1 MRKMISFL
9 MGTLIG
15 GLVGATFALL
25 FAPSSGNDMQTKIKT
40 NFTNLTDE
48 IRQAATDRRK
58 ELTLQLETL
67 RKG

>member
-1 MRKMISFL
+1 MRKMLSFL
-9 MGTLIG
+9 MGATIG

-25 FAPSSGNDMQTKIKT
+25 FAPSSGIELQSKMKT
-40 NFTNLTDE
+40 NFTDLTNE

-58 ELTLQLETL
+58 ELTLQLEAL

>member
-1 MRKMISFL
+1 MLSFL
-9 MGTLIG
+9 MGATIG

-25 FAPSSGNDMQTKIKT
+25 FAPSSGIELQSKMKT
-40 NFTNLTDE
+40 NFTDLTNE

-58 ELTLQLETL
+58 ELTLQLEAL

>member
-9 MGTLIG
+9 MGAMIG

-25 FAPSSGNDMQTKIKT
+25 FAPSSGTDMQTRIKT
-40 NFTNLTDE
+40 NFINLTDE